1 MNIIVIGL
9 PSLLNVFLDQLDDVI
24 NLLVKCG
31 FPPARWRQLGLKLG
45 LDRNTLATIAKD
57 NSKAEDCFIE
67 CIARWLHRV
76 DSVDSIFDS
85 LSAALR
91 SIFEKAVADKL
102 DQESKLIMYSV
113 DSISYGYLGKPL
125 EKAPART
132 RVGTRVSLTVEKI
145 ENPSSSP
152 DTIHKF
158 KNRQEPGRDNIGPL
172 AGHFERGTLEEV
184 KIESKG
190 IYNIIK
196 RFFNYF
202 C

>member
-45 LDRNTLATIAKD
+45 LHRNTLATIAED
-57 NSKAEDCFIE
+57 NSKVEDCFIE

-76 DSVDSIFDS
+76 DNVDSIFDS

-91 SIFEKAVADKL
+91 SSFEKAAADKL

-113 DSISYGYLGKPL
+113 DSI
-125 EKAPART
+125 
-132 RVGTRVSLTVEKI
+132 
-145 ENPSSSP
+145 
-152 DTIHKF
+152 HM
-158 KNRQEPGRDNIGPL
+158 
-172 AGHFERGTLEEV
+172 
-184 KIESKG
+184 
-190 IYNIIK
+190 II
-196 RFFNYF
+196 
-202 C
+202 